1 LVLATQSLDS
11 TTGRSIMA
19 ELEFIHV
26 SKTYGGDTAAVR
38 DLNLQVEEGEFVVL
52 VGPSGCGKTTALR
65 MVAGLEEITSGE
77 IRIGDRVV
85 NELAPRDRDIAMVFQ
100 NYALYP
106 HKTVYENLA
115 FGLRMR
121 KVPKAEQ
128 RKRVEEIAHKLGL
141 ADMLQRRPAQ
151 LSGGQRQRVAMG
163 RAIVREPK
171 AFLMDEPLSNL
182 DAKLRVQ
189 MRAEIAR
196 IQKALH
202 VTTLYVT
209 HDQVEA
215 MTMGDRVAVMRDGV
229 LQQVDTPQHLYDA
242 PANLFVASFVGS
254 PPMNI
259 FEAAVDADGT
269 RLAFGETQLDV
280 PGRALRNYAGRR
292 VAVGIRPEEVREA
305 SGWDGARVRGRVL
318 LVEALGAEQL
328 VHIEVAA
335 TPLERADLVDA
346 AAQPPGPSL
355 GVEDLERSV
364 TLLGR
369 FDRHLLLTPG
379 EAVEVAID
387 PRLLHFFDLETGL
400 ALPAVDVPV
409 AAGVAG

>member
-1 LVLATQSLDS
+1 MAQIELVHL
-11 TTGRSIMA
+11 
-19 ELEFIHV
+19 
-26 SKTYGGDTAAVR
+26 SKVYGNDVTAVR
-38 DLNLQVEEGEFVVL
+38 DLNLDVAEGEFMVL

-65 MVAGLEEITSGE
+65 MIAGLEEITSGE
-77 IRIGDRVV
+77 IRIGDKVV
-85 NELAPRDRDIAMVFQ
+85 NDLPPRDRDIAMVFQ

-106 HKTVYENLA
+106 HKNVYDNLA

-128 RKRVEEIAHKLGL
+128 KRRVEEIARILGL
-141 ADMLQRRPAQ
+141 GDMLHRRPAQ

-196 IQKALH
+196 IQQALK
-202 VTTLYVT
+202 VTTVYVT

-215 MTMGDRVAVMRDGV
+215 MTMGHRVAVMRDGE
-229 LQQVDTPQHLYDA
+229 LQQVDTPQRLYDA

-254 PPMNI
+254 PPMNL
-259 FEAAVDADGT
+259 FEAVVERDNG
-269 RLAFGETQLDV
+269 RLLCRVGDTELELPGDV
-280 PGRALRNYAGRR
+280 TAARPSLANYAGRR
-292 VAVGIRPEEVREA
+292 VAIGIRPEDVRES
-305 SGWDGARVRGRVL
+305 SGWDGARLRGRIL
-318 LVEALGAEQL
+318 LVESLGSELL
-328 VHIEVAA
+328 VHIEIDAA
-335 TPLERADLVDA
+335 PLERSDLVDT

-355 GVEDLERSV
+355 GVDDLERAV

-369 FDRHLLLTPG
+369 FDRHLLLSPG

-387 PRLLHFFDLETGL
+387 PRLLHFFDLETGV
-400 ALPAVDVPV
+400 AIPTVDVLV
-409 AAGVAG
+409 AAEVAR

>member
-1 LVLATQSLDS
+1 V
-11 TTGRSIMA
+11 A
-19 ELEFIHV
+19 EIRFEHV
-26 SKTYGGDTAAVR
+26 SKVYGDDVVAVR
-38 DLNLQVEEGEFVVL
+38 DLNLEIAEGEFVVL
-52 VGPSGCGKTTALR
+52 VGPSGCGKTSALR
-65 MVAGLEEITSGE
+65 MVAGLEEISAGD

-106 HKTVYENLA
+106 HKSVYDNLV

-128 RKRVEEIAHKLGL
+128 RKRVEEIARILGL
-141 ADMLQRRPAQ
+141 GDMLERRPAQ

-196 IQKALH
+196 IQQSLR

-215 MTMGDRVAVMRDGV
+215 MTMGHRVAVMRDGV
-229 LQQVDTPQHLYDA
+229 LQQVDTPQRLYDA

-254 PPMNI
+254 PAMNLMEATI
-259 FEAAVDADGT
+259 SQDDGRVVCRLGEAEFELPADVVAGS
-269 RLAFGETQLDV
+269 
-280 PGRALRNYAGRR
+280 PALQRYAGRTI
-292 VAVGIRPEEVREA
+292 AVGIRPEDVREA
-305 SGWDGARVRGRVL
+305 SGWDGARLSGRIL
-318 LVEALGAEQL
+318 LVESLGSEQL
-328 VHIEVAA
+328 VHIEIPAK
-335 TPLERADLVDA
+335 PLERTDLVDA
-346 AAQPPGPSL
+346 AAQAPGPSL

-369 FDRHLLLTPG
+369 FDRHLLLSPG

-387 PRLLHFFDLETGL
+387 PRLLHFFDLETGV
-400 ALPAVDVPV
+400 AIPKISVPV
-409 AAGVAG
+409 AAEVAG

>member
-1 LVLATQSLDS
+1 
-11 TTGRSIMA
+11 
-19 ELEFIHV
+19 
-26 SKTYGGDTAAVR
+26 
-38 DLNLQVEEGEFVVL
+38 
-52 VGPSGCGKTTALR
+52 
-65 MVAGLEEITSGE
+65 
-77 IRIGDRVV
+77 
-85 NELAPRDRDIAMVFQ
+85 
-100 NYALYP
+100 
-106 HKTVYENLA
+106 
-115 FGLRMR
+115 MR
-121 KVPKAEQ
+121 KVPKEEQ
-128 RKRVEEIAHKLGL
+128 KRRVEEIARVLGL

-196 IQKALH
+196 IQKALK
-202 VTTLYVT
+202 VTTVYVT

-215 MTMGDRVAVMRDGV
+215 MTMGDRVAVMRDGE
-229 LQQVDTPQHLYDA
+229 LQQVDTPQRLYDA

-259 FEAAVDADGT
+259 FEAAVRRENGRLLCRVGDSEFELPADLVAA
-269 RLAFGETQLDV
+269 RPALAD
-280 PGRALRNYAGRR
+280 YAGRR
-292 VAVGIRPEEVREA
+292 LAAGIRPEDVREA
-305 SGWDGARVRGRVL
+305 SGWDGARLRGRIL
-318 LVEALGAEQL
+318 LVESLGSEQL
-328 VHIEVAA
+328 VHIEIAA
-335 TPLERADLVDA
+335 APLERSDLVDT
-346 AAQPPGPSL
+346 AAQSPGPAL
-355 GVEDLERSV
+355 GVGELEQAV

-400 ALPAVDVPV
+400 AVPSIVDAPV
-409 AAGVAG
+409 AAGVVG

>member
-1 LVLATQSLDS
+1 
-11 TTGRSIMA
+11 MA

-26 SKTYGGDTAAVR
+26 SKVYGNEHVAVR
-38 DLNLQVEEGEFVVL
+38 DLSLKIDEGEFLVL

-65 MVAGLEEITSGE
+65 MVAGLEEISDGE
-77 IRIGDRVV
+77 VRIGERVV
-85 NELAPRDRDIAMVFQ
+85 NDLAPRDRDIAMVFQ

-106 HKTVYENLA
+106 HKSVYENLV

-121 KVPKAEQ
+121 KVPKSEQ
-128 RKRVEEIAHKLGL
+128 RQRVEEIARVLGL
-141 ADMLQRRPAQ
+141 GDMLQRRPSQ

-196 IQKALH
+196 IQQALK

-215 MTMGDRVAVMRDGV
+215 MTMGNRVAVMRDGM
-229 LQQVDTPQHLYDA
+229 LQQVDTPQKLYDA
-242 PANLFVASFVGS
+242 PRNLFVASFVGS
-254 PPMNI
+254 PPMNLM
-259 FEAAVDADGT
+259 EASVERDGVLQLGDAQIE
-269 RLAFGETQLDV
+269 LPSDV
-280 PGRALRNYAGRR
+280 VAERPALRDFVGRR
-292 VAVGIRPEEVREA
+292 IAIGIRPEDVREA
-305 SGWDGARVRGRVL
+305 SGWDGARLRGRIL

-328 VHIEVAA
+328 VHIDIAA
-335 TPLERADLVDA
+335 HPLERGDLVDTT
-346 AAQPPGPSL
+346 AQPPGPSL
-355 GVEDLERSV
+355 GVGEVERAV

-369 FDRHLLLTPG
+369 FDRHLLLLPG

-387 PRLLHFFDLETGL
+387 PRLLHFFDLETG
-400 ALPAVDVPV
+400 AAIPTIDVPV

>member
-1 LVLATQSLDS
+1 
-11 TTGRSIMA
+11 
-19 ELEFIHV
+19 
-26 SKTYGGDTAAVR
+26 
-38 DLNLQVEEGEFVVL
+38 
-52 VGPSGCGKTTALR
+52 
-65 MVAGLEEITSGE
+65 
-77 IRIGDRVV
+77 
-85 NELAPRDRDIAMVFQ
+85 MVFQ

-106 HKTVYENLA
+106 HKSVYENLA

-121 KVPKAEQ
+121 KVPKEEQ
-128 RKRVEEIAHKLGL
+128 KRRVEEIARVLGL
-141 ADMLQRRPAQ
+141 GDMLSRRPAQ

-196 IQKALH
+196 IQQALK
-202 VTTLYVT
+202 VTTVYVT

-215 MTMGDRVAVMRDGV
+215 MTMGDRVAVMRDGE
-229 LQQVDTPQHLYDA
+229 LQQVDTPQRLYDA

-254 PPMNI
+254 PAMNI
-259 FEAAVDADGT
+259 FEAALRRADGRLLCKVGDSEFELPAELAAARPALT
-269 RLAFGETQLDV
+269 GYASRRLA
-280 PGRALRNYAGRR
+280 
-292 VAVGIRPEEVREA
+292 VGVRPEDVREA
-305 SGWDGARVRGRVL
+305 SGWDGARLRGRIL
-318 LVEALGAEQL
+318 LVESLGSEQL
-328 VHIEVAA
+328 VHIEIAA
-335 TPLERADLVDA
+335 APLERPDLVDT

-355 GVEDLERSV
+355 GVGELEQAV

-387 PRLLHFFDLETGL
+387 PHLLHFFDLETGV
-400 ALPAVDVPV
+400 AVPSVVDTPV

>member
-1 LVLATQSLDS
+1 VADVELVHLTKVY
-11 TTGRSIMA
+11 GRD
-19 ELEFIHV
+19 V
-26 SKTYGGDTAAVR
+26 VAVR
-38 DLNLQVEEGEFVVL
+38 DLNLQIAEGEFVVL

-65 MVAGLEEITSGE
+65 MIAGLEEISAGE
-77 IRIGDRVV
+77 IRIGGKVV
-85 NELAPRDRDIAMVFQ
+85 NDLPPRARDIAMVFQ
-100 NYALYP
+100 TYALYP
-106 HKTVYENLA
+106 HKSVYDNLA

-121 KVPKAEQ
+121 KVPKEEQ
-128 RKRVEEIAHKLGL
+128 KRRVEEIARVLGL

-196 IQKALH
+196 IQKALK
-202 VTTLYVT
+202 VTTVYVT

-215 MTMGDRVAVMRDGV
+215 MTMGDRVAVMRDGE

-259 FEAAVDADGT
+259 FEAAVRRENGRLLCKVGDSEFELPADLT
-269 RLAFGETQLDV
+269 AARPPLAG
-280 PGRALRNYAGRR
+280 YAGRR
-292 VAVGIRPEEVREA
+292 LAIGIRPEDVREA
-305 SGWDGARVRGRVL
+305 AGWDGARLRGRIL
-318 LVEALGAEQL
+318 LVESLGSEQL

-335 TPLERADLVDA
+335 APLERSDLVDT

-355 GVEDLERSV
+355 GVDELEQAV

-387 PRLLHFFDLETGL
+387 PHLLHFFDLETGL
-400 ALPAVDVPV
+400 AIPSVVGAPV
-409 AAGVAG
+409 AAGVPG

>member
-1 LVLATQSLDS
+1 VAQIELVHL
-11 TTGRSIMA
+11 
-19 ELEFIHV
+19 
-26 SKTYGGDTAAVR
+26 SKVYGNDVTAVR
-38 DLNLQVEEGEFVVL
+38 DLNLAVAEGEFMVL

-65 MVAGLEEITSGE
+65 MIAGLEEITSGE
-77 IRIGDRVV
+77 IRIGGKVV
-85 NELAPRDRDIAMVFQ
+85 NDLAPRDRDIAMVFQ

-106 HKTVYENLA
+106 HKSVYENLA

-128 RKRVEEIAHKLGL
+128 KQRVEEIARILGL
-141 ADMLQRRPAQ
+141 GDMLQRRPAQ

-196 IQKALH
+196 IQQALK
-202 VTTLYVT
+202 VTTVYVT

-215 MTMGDRVAVMRDGV
+215 MTMGHRVAVMRDGE
-229 LQQVDTPQHLYDA
+229 LQQVDTPQRLYDA

-254 PPMNI
+254 PPMNL
-259 FEAAVDADGT
+259 FEAVVERDNGRLVCKVGDTELELPADVDAE
-269 RLAFGETQLDV
+269 RPSLAK
-280 PGRALRNYAGRR
+280 YAGRR
-292 VAVGIRPEEVREA
+292 VAVGIRPEDVREA
-305 SGWDGARVRGRVL
+305 SGWDGARLRGRIL
-318 LVEALGAEQL
+318 LVESLGSEQL
-328 VHIEVAA
+328 VHIEIAA
-335 TPLERADLVDA
+335 TPLERSDLVDT

-355 GVEDLERSV
+355 GVDDLERAV

-369 FDRHLLLTPG
+369 FDRHLLLVPD

-387 PRLLHFFDLETGL
+387 PRLLHFFDLETGV
-400 ALPAVDVPV
+400 AIPAVDVPV
-409 AAGVAG
+409 AAEVAR

>member
-1 LVLATQSLDS
+1 V
-11 TTGRSIMA
+11 A
-19 ELEFIHV
+19 EIEFIHI
-26 SKTYGGDTAAVR
+26 SKAYGETPAVR
-38 DLNLQVEEGEFVVL
+38 DLNLKVDEGEFVVL

-65 MVAGLEEITSGE
+65 MVAGLEEITDGE
-77 IRIGDRVV
+77 IRIGGRVV
-85 NELAPRDRDIAMVFQ
+85 NDLAPRQRDIAMVFQ

-106 HKTVYENLA
+106 HKSVYENLV

-128 RKRVEEIAHKLGL
+128 RARVEEIARVLGL
-141 ADMLQRRPAQ
+141 SDMLNRRPAQ

-196 IQKALH
+196 IQHALN

-215 MTMGDRVAVMRDGV
+215 MTMGDRVAVMRNGM
-229 LQQVDTPQHLYDA
+229 LQQVDTPQHLYDF

-254 PPMNI
+254 PPMNL
-259 FEAAVDADGT
+259 FEATVENGGS
-269 RLAFGETQLDV
+269 RLAFGETQLDL
-280 PGRALRNYAGRR
+280 PSHDMLRAYAGRR
-292 VAVGIRPEEVREA
+292 IVVGIRPEDVREA
-305 SGWDGARVRGRVL
+305 SGWDGTRVRGRVL

-346 AAQPPGPSL
+346 TARPPGPSL

-369 FDRHLLLTPG
+369 FDRHLLLTPD

-387 PRLLHFFDLETGL
+387 PSVLHFFDLETGV
-400 ALPAVDVPV
+400 AIPPAKV
-409 AAGVAG
+409 AVAESVVA